1 MGRSVARAINSGNT
15 EILKANSIKGAY
27 DKLQAQSKLADRIAL
42 IKKNIP
48 IEDQLKGLFNEDGTT
63 WLSKLPNESL
73 DLWFFDPPWGIG
85 VDDYDRHHNYEEW
98 DDSYD
103 AARTIQ
109 QAMVPHLYRTLKPN
123 SFLITFFGIQ
133 FYEEYK
139 QLLESAGFFVQPVP
153 HLWYKPDKKGAQS
166 DASRNDINQYEPI
179 FICRKGDPRIFKQAQ
194 GNVLIYPMPSRSDR
208 IHYAQKS
215 LDLIKDIL
223 ERYSFGNMIVGDPTA
238 GSLVVAKAAK
248 ALGRQYLVN
257 ERNKETFDQGVI
269 YVNSF
274 SS

>member
-1 MGRSVARAINSGNT
+1 MYSVGAGRHRVDEN
-15 EILKANSIKGAY
+15 
-27 DKLQAQSKLADRIAL
+27 IAL
-42 IKKNIP
+42 S
-48 IEDQLKGLFNEDGTT
+48 LF
-63 WLSKLPNESL
+63 K
-73 DLWFFDPPWGIG
+73 DPW
-85 VDDYDRHHNYEEW
+85 
-98 DDSYD
+98 
-103 AARTIQ
+103 
-109 QAMVPHLYRTLKPN
+109 
-123 SFLITFFGIQ
+123 ITF
-133 FYEEYK
+133 
-139 QLLESAGFFVQPVP
+139 AT
-153 HLWYKPDKKGAQS
+153 DKKGAQS

-194 GNVLIYPMPSRSDR
+194 GNVLIYPMPSRADR